1 MLLASVLFHFLATTP
16 LFSRATGTSRSAP
29 RPVIIDTDLYSDVDD
44 VGALAIA
51 NVLHNCGLCD
61 LRGIAINTPSKY
73 GALAVSFEHLKNPL
87 FILSLSVFRSSSLP
101 PPTPL
106 QASAINTYY
115 NNPDIPISA
124 LQPFTDEIYVDDYS
138 FLRSDY
144 ASKLAT
150 HFPNYNNTLQRE
162 EDDIT
167 IPVYSSTNETETET
181 KSLETPLEMYTR
193 LLESTTEDNSVTI
206 ISLGFLTN
214 LATLLNTSSGYELVQ
229 SKVREIIIMGGTYPG
244 PGWEFNFGEFPS
256 ATKTVLENF
265 PPNVQVTFSGFEL
278 GADVFSGKGLKKQ
291 CDEEERDNSPIR
303 AAYEWYVGRCST
315 LRESWDP
322 ITTLYGILG
331 LKGLFIN
338 SPLNGEESSL
348 FEYGNVGGGGYN
360 KIVESNGTNL
370 WIDDDGQ
377 QHNQRWL
384 KLAEGVSNG
393 TVAEIL
399 DGFYTHGPGG
409 CELF

>member
-1 MLLASVLFHFLATTP
+1 MN
-16 LFSRATGTSRSAP
+16 
-29 RPVIIDTDLYSDVDD
+29 I
-44 VGALAIA
+44 
-51 NVLHNCGLCD
+51 
-61 LRGIAINTPSKY
+61 K
-73 GALAVSFEHLKNPL
+73 KNPL

-106 QASAINTYY
+106 QASAINTYF

-124 LQPFTDEIYVDDYS
+124 LQPFTDEIYVDDYF

-144 ASKLAT
+144 ASKLAI
-150 HFPNYNNTLQRE
+150 HFPNYNNSLHKE

-167 IPVYSSTNETETET
+167 IPSTSTNETTETKT

-193 LLESTTEDNSVTI
+193 LLESTQEPNSVTI

-214 LATLLNTSSGYELVQ
+214 LATLLTSTNSSSSGSSGYSLVQ

-244 PGWEFNFGEFPS
+244 PGWEFNFGEFPL
-256 ATKTVLENF
+256 ATKTVLGNF

-278 GADVFSGKGLKKQ
+278 GADVFSGKGLKQKKQ
-291 CDEEERDNSPIR
+291 CDDDEEDKAEEKESPIR

-331 LKGLFIN
+331 LKGVSLN
-338 SPLNGEESSL
+338 SPLGGEDL
-348 FEYGNVGGGGYN
+348 FEYGNGGGGGYN

-399 DGFYTHGPGG
+399 DCFYTHGPGG

>member
-1 MLLASVLFHFLATTP
+1 MTICSSLSRRTP
-16 LFSRATGTSRSAP
+16 LFT
-29 RPVIIDTDLYSDVDD
+29 
-44 VGALAIA
+44 
-51 NVLHNCGLCD
+51 
-61 LRGIAINTPSKY
+61 
-73 GALAVSFEHLKNPL
+73 
-87 FILSLSVFRSSSLP
+87 LSLTFFRSSLEIF
-101 PPTPL
+101 L

-115 NNPDIPISA
+115 NNPHIPISA
-124 LQPFTDEIYVDDYS
+124 LQPFTDEIYVDDYF

-144 ASKLAT
+144 ASKLAI
-150 HFPNYNNTLQRE
+150 HFPNYNNSLHKE

-167 IPVYSSTNETETET
+167 IPSTTDTDTETTET
-181 KSLETPLEMYTR
+181 KTKTLETPLEMYTR
-193 LLESTTEDNSVTI
+193 LLESTPEPNSITI

-214 LATLLNTSSGYELVQ
+214 LATLLNTSSGYSLIQ

-256 ATKTVLENF
+256 ATKSVLENF

-278 GADVFSGKGLKKQ
+278 GADVFSGKGLKQKKKQ
-291 CDEEERDNSPIR
+291 CDDDEEEERDLKESPIR

-331 LKGLFIN
+331 LKGLSLN
-338 SPLNGEESSL
+338 EKLNGDEEDL
-348 FEYGNVGGGGYN
+348 FEFGNVGGGGYN

-384 KLAEGVSNG
+384 KLAEGVSNV
-393 TVAEIL
+393 TLAEIL